1 MEEFMKWED
10 RRRSSNVRRGPS
22 VNNNRG
28 GLGGGPVYRGGFGR
42 SPVRIGGGCGSIFI
56 ILLLLLLS
64 RGLFSFDSGS
74 TYNDKNYN
82 QNQYEQRQQPTQTS
96 PNRGGAQ
103 SERERREDFLS
114 VVLADTEDVW
124 HEKFKEMG
132 STYSEPV
139 MVPFTG
145 STRSACGVASSDM
158 GPFYCPLDESI
169 YIDAGFYDDLVNR
182 FGGGGDFAFAYVL
195 AHEVG
200 HHVQNELG
208 IIDQT
213 NKLRQTLSKKDYNRV
228 SVAQELQ
235 ADYFAGLFAYY
246 IEEKG
251 YLEPG
256 DIDEAMQAA
265 AAIGDDRIQEM
276 SGRNVN
282 VDTFTHGSSAQR
294 KEAFDLGYKYHDINH
309 SMKWFD
315 ELGL

>member
-22 VNNNRG
+22 INNKG
-28 GLGGGPVYRGGFGR
+28 GSFGRSGYRGGFGG
-42 SPVRIGGGCGSIFI
+42 SPIRVGGGCGSIIF
-56 ILLLLLLS
+56 ILLILLLS
-64 RGLFSFDSGS
+64 RGLFGFNNGANN
-74 TYNDKNYN
+74 TPNP
-82 QNQYEQRQQPTQTS
+82 NQYEQRQENQYNDSYNQSGTS
-96 PNRGGAQ
+96 
-103 SERERREDFLS
+103 ELDKREDFLS

-124 HEKFKEMG
+124 HAKFEELGK
-132 STYSEPV
+132 TYNEPI
-139 MVPFTG
+139 MVPYTG
-145 STRSACGVASSDM
+145 STRSACGIANSNM

-169 YIDAGFYDDLVNR
+169 YIDASFYDDLVNK

-200 HHVQNELG
+200 HHVQSELG

-213 NKLRQTLSKKDYNRV
+213 SKLRQRLSETDYNKV

-251 YLEPG
+251 YLEQG
-256 DIDEAMQAA
+256 DIDEAMNAA
-265 AAIGDDRIQEM
+265 ASIGDDRIQEM

-294 KEAFDLGYKYHDINH
+294 KEAFDLGYKYHDIDH

-315 ELGL
+315 DLGL